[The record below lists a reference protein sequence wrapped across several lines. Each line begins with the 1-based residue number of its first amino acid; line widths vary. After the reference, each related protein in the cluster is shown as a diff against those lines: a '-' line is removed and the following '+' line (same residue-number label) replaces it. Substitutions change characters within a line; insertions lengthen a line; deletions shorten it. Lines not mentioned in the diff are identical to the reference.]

1 MKNQNQVLQKDFFKN
16 NKQTKII
23 ILNKQSVL
31 QNKISSNP
39 LFTKTLRNEMIVM
52 MKVIEDIRIL
62 IKSLSIMNLQ
72 EEFTKNSHDIKK
84 LQHIIKRA
92 YETKK
97 SKAKNTSMKTLDQFI
112 ARIQTIQA
120 LRR

>member
-23 ILNKQSVL
+23 IFNKQSVL

-39 LFTKTLRNEMIVM
+39 LFTKTLRNETIVM
-52 MKVIEDIRIL
+52 MRVIDDERIL
-62 IKSLSIMNLQ
+62 IRSLSITNLQ

-84 LQHIIKRA
+84 LQHNIKRA
-92 YETKK
+92 YET
-97 SKAKNTSMKTLDQFI
+97 Q
-112 ARIQTIQA
+112 R
-120 LRR
+120 

>member
-52 MKVIEDIRIL
+52 MKVIDDVRIQIR
-62 IKSLSIMNLQ
+62 SLGIMNLQ

-84 LQHIIKRA
+84 LQHNIKRA
-92 YETKK
+92 YETKRL
-97 SKAKNTSMKTLDQFI
+97 KAKNTSMRTHDQFI